1 MTKYFIIL
9 FMIFMH
15 IFDDYFL
22 QGILANMKQ
31 KEWWKKQEGY
41 KRLYKY
47 DYIWALL
54 MHSFSWS
61 FMIMLPIAI
70 FNYFNVG
77 VLFVRVLIAN
87 VIIHCS
93 VDHLK
98 ANKHKINLIEDQ
110 IIHIVQIIVTFMC
123 FCWGII

>member
-15 IFDDYFL
+15 IVDDFKL
-22 QGILANMKQ
+22 QGILASMKQ
-31 KEWWKKQEGY
+31 RQWWEENAPNK
-41 KRLYKY
+41 LYKY

-54 MHSFSWS
+54 THSFSWS

-70 FNYFNVG
+70 VSHFNIG
-77 VLFVRVLIAN
+77 ILFVMVLIAN
-87 VIIHCS
+87 IIIHCII
-93 VDHLK
+93 DDLK

-123 FCWGII
+123 FCWGLI